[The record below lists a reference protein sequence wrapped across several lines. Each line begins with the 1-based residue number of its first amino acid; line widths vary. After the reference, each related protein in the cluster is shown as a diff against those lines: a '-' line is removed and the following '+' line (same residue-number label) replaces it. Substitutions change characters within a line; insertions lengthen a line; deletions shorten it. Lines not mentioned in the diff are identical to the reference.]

1 MYNTCLYRFD
11 FTTQSIKTK
20 WFHKVNYTLILVC
33 LFVWWCLMSLSTIFQ
48 LYRGD
53 QFYWWRKLEYPEKKH
68 RPSTSHWQTL
78 SHNVVHR
85 ALMEIRTTS
94 VMMGTDCIGSCK
106 SNYHTITAMT
116 APTYFVFL
124 LLITTMLYF
133 SFVMSSWTLVYVIQQ
148 PVSRQFC

>member
-1 MYNTCLYRFD
+1 
-11 FTTQSIKTK
+11 
-20 WFHKVNYTLILVC
+20 
-33 LFVWWCLMSLSTIFQ
+33 
-48 LYRGD
+48 
-53 QFYWWRKLEYPEKKH
+53 
-68 RPSTSHWQTL
+68 
-78 SHNVVHR
+78 
-85 ALMEIRTTS
+85 MEIRTTS